1 MYFFVEVAAFVL
13 GYDVWFYLSHVFL
26 HRAAL
31 YKRIHHVHHSVNPIY
46 INYRAT
52 YVAHWAEGPLQCLG
66 VVPPLLCFG
75 CNGSFWTA
83 AVVLQLRGVAR
94 HDPRSTWWIG
104 NHHLLHHKYPRYN
117 FGEYWLDHMF
127 GTHYPN
133 LDEYEF
139 GLIYI

>member
-26 HRAAL
+26 HQAAL
-31 YKRIHHVHHSVNPIY
+31 YKRIHHVHHSVNPKT
-46 INYRAT
+46 INYHDT

-66 VVPPLLCFG
+66 VVPPVLYFG
-75 CNGSFWTA
+75 CNGSFLA
-83 AVVLQLRGVAR
+83 AAIVLQLRGLAR

-127 GTHYPN
+127 GTQYPN
-133 LDEYEF
+133 EDEYEF